1 MMEGKEKRVLS
12 YNEIQRLAD
21 KVVHISRT
29 FDPSTRL
36 PIVVVDSTQFPPPQS
51 DVYSQLVGQVLERLP
66 KTNYVVVFFA
76 CGAPNKP
83 SWSWVAKTYS
93 MLDRPT
99 KKRIK
104 KLYVVHES
112 WWVRAVTEM
121 LRGVVSSKFKRK
133 IVHVSSL
140 SQLAQ
145 HIDITLIDIK
155 PAVYT
160 HNNKVER
167 QITIPRHSTPVFG
180 VNINYYDDSF
190 ELPQLWYDVFS
201 YLGVTAPNT
210 KSIFN
215 NLEYEHE
222 VELVYILKEA
232 YDRGHL
238 VDLDD
243 YGPQVTASLLKLY
256 LYKLPSAIIPIDKIS
271 LPLQDS
277 IDYTLH
283 IWDNLPLLSRHLLP
297 DVLSL
302 LTSIVAHAS
311 RTMQSPTTLA
321 MSLVKCLTGVSATN
335 KEASAIATRYCRN
348 LIEFWPNICQKR
360 DNYDSEN
367 PFASPTH
374 SRNTSVELNIKKR
387 PFAHKASS
395 ASMSSS
401 YGSLPF
407 YAISKNNST
416 PELRTEQSLIDLN
429 DTEQDLDPFTTSSR
443 TSSSS
448 SSASSVIRPTKT
460 SMGPPPVPAKSKA
473 AVAAAS
479 ASILRPSQKP
489 NINDGP
495 SPTETKPPPSSP
507 PKPKFGPRSK
517 SVAPTRRGKMVA
529 ELAKLYEEKGHSAQ
543 ILVQLDRSKSS
554 KT

>member
-1 MMEGKEKRVLS
+1 MMSSSEKRVLS

-29 FDPSTRL
+29 FDPATRL

-51 DVYSQLVGQVLERLP
+51 DVYSQLVSQVLERLP
-66 KTNYVVVFFA
+66 RTNYVVIFFA

-155 PAVYT
+155 PAVYS
-160 HNNKVER
+160 HNSKVER

-180 VNINYYDDSF
+180 VNVNYHDGDSF
-190 ELPQLWYDVFS
+190 ELPQLWYDVFA

-215 NLEYEHE
+215 TLEYEHD
-222 VELVYILKEA
+222 VESVHILRDA

-238 VDLDD
+238 IDLDD
-243 YGPQVTASLLKLY
+243 YGPHVTASLLKLY
-256 LYKLPSAIIPIDKIS
+256 LYKLPTAIIPVDKIA

-277 IDYTLH
+277 IDYTLR
-283 IWDNLPLLSRHLLP
+283 IWDSLPLLSRHLLP
-297 DVLSL
+297 DLLSL

-321 MSLVKCLTGVSATN
+321 MSLVKSLTGVSATN

-360 DNYDSEN
+360 DTYDPEN

-416 PELRTEQSLIDLN
+416 PELCTEQSLIDLN
-429 DTEQDLDPFTTSSR
+429 DDDDEVDPFTTASR

-448 SSASSVIRPTKT
+448 SSASSVIRPAKS

-473 AVAAAS
+473 AAAAS

-489 NINDGP
+489 NINDRPPSETKKPP
-495 SPTETKPPPSSP
+495 SPP
-507 PKPKFGPRSK
+507 PKRQFGPRSK

-554 KT
+554 RT

>member
-1 MMEGKEKRVLS
+1 MMEGSERGLS

-29 FDPSTRL
+29 FDPGTRL

-66 KTNYVVVFFA
+66 RTNYVVVFFA

-83 SWSWVAKTYS
+83 SWSWVAKTYA

-104 KLYVVHES
+104 RLYVVHES

-145 HIDITLIDIK
+145 HIDITQVDIK

-180 VNINYYDDSF
+180 VNINYHSPGF
-190 ELPQLWYDVFS
+190 ELPRLWYDVFT

-210 KSIFN
+210 KGIFN
-215 NLEYEHE
+215 TLEYERD
-222 VELVYILKEA
+222 VELLHVLRDA

-243 YGPQVTASLLKLY
+243 YGPHVTAALLKLY
-256 LYKLPSAIIPIDKIS
+256 LHRLPSAIIPVDRIA
-271 LPLQDS
+271 LPLRDS
-277 IDYTLH
+277 IDYTLQV
-283 IWDNLPLLSRHLLP
+283 WDNLPLLSRHVLP
-297 DVLSL
+297 DLLSL
-302 LTSIVAHAS
+302 LTSVVAHAS

-321 MSLVKCLTGVSATN
+321 ASLAKCLTGVSATN
-335 KEASAIATRYCRN
+335 KEQSAIATRYCRN

-360 DNYDSEN
+360 DNCDYPEN

-374 SRNTSVELNIKKR
+374 SRNTSVELCVKKR

-407 YAISKNNST
+407 YAIAKNNST

-429 DTEQDLDPFTTSSR
+429 DDNDHQDPFTASSR

-448 SSASSVIRPTKT
+448 SSSTSSVTRPTRT
-460 SMGPPPVPAKSKA
+460 AMGPPPVPAKSKTA
-473 AVAAAS
+473 
-479 ASILRPSQKP
+479 ILRPSQKP
-489 NINDGP
+489 NINDDP
-495 SPTETKPPPSSP
+495 QTETKRPPSPPPQR
-507 PKPKFGPRSK
+507 KFGPRSK

>member
-1 MMEGKEKRVLS
+1 MMSSPEKRVLS

-29 FDPSTRL
+29 FDPVTRL

-51 DVYSQLVGQVLERLP
+51 DIYSQLVNQVLERLP

-133 IVHVSSL
+133 IIHLSSL

-155 PAVYT
+155 PAVYM

-180 VNINYYDDSF
+180 VNINYHGDSF
-190 ELPQLWYDVFS
+190 DLPQLWYDVFS
-201 YLGVTAPNT
+201 YLGVTGPNT

-215 NLEYEHE
+215 NLEYEHD
-222 VELVYILKEA
+222 VELVHVLKDA
-232 YDRGHL
+232 YDRGNL

-243 YGPQVTASLLKLY
+243 YGPHVTASLLKLY
-256 LYKLPSAIIPIDKIS
+256 LYKLPTAIIPIDKIT
-271 LPLQDS
+271 LPLEDS
-277 IDYTLH
+277 IDYTLR

-297 DVLSL
+297 DLLSI

-348 LIEFWPNICQKR
+348 LVEFWPNICQKR
-360 DNYDSEN
+360 DNYDPEN

-429 DTEQDLDPFTTSSR
+429 DGDEAVDPFTVSSR

-448 SSASSVIRPTKT
+448 SAGSIIRPTKT
-460 SMGPPPVPAKSKA
+460 SMGPPPVPAKSK

-495 SPTETKPPPSSP
+495 PPEPKEPPSPPP
-507 PKPKFGPRSK
+507 KRKFGPRSK

-543 ILVQLDRSKSS
+543 ILVQLDRSNSS